1 MKEGAIMATFRQCD
15 LDEFLF
21 NSLIDLGYIPTE
33 EEVQIITDI
42 VLDFMSLH
50 GATIL
55 YESGD
60 E

>member
-1 MKEGAIMATFRQCD
+1 MKEGDIMATFRQCD

-21 NSLIDLGYIPTE
+21 NNLIDLGYIPTE

-42 VLDFMSLH
+42 VLYFMSLH

-55 YESGD
+55 YESVD